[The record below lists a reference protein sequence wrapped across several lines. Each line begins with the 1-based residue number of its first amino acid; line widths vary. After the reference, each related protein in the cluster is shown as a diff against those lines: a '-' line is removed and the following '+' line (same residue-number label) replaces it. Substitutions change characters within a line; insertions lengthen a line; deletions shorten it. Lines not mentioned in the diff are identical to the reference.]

1 MGWGVDREQS
11 LDQDQGQDQNQ
22 HQGQRAGAPAPHRCG
37 GFVPWIQAV
46 AEDSDGDREKR
57 NPKRM
62 GEMSQAAFLVKAQR
76 LGFALAVPWG
86 DSEKCDFIVWEREC
100 GRLLRVQVKATGR
113 LHGGGYDV
121 QPVYATREGKKT
133 YTAAEIDVLAAHVAR
148 EGRGE
153 LGVGDAGGDGL
164 CQDERGEG
172 ELRGDD
178 FREGDL
184 GKDGRGKGDREAGEF
199 RQNDVWYLL
208 PVRAIA
214 GVKSLRLFPDLRSRR
229 PRWERYREA
238 WEWMRG
244 KK

>member
-1 MGWGVDREQS
+1 MGGGVDQEQN
-11 LDQDQGQDQNQ
+11 QGQNQNQ
-22 HQGQRAGAPAPHRCG
+22 HQGQRAGAPAPHS

-46 AEDSDGDREKR
+46 AEESDDDREKR

-62 GEMSQAAFLVKAQR
+62 GELSQAAFLVKAQR

-86 DSEKCDFIVWEREC
+86 DSEKCDFIVWEREG

-121 QPVYATREGKKT
+121 QPVYATRGEGKKT
-133 YTAAEIDVLAAHVAR
+133 YTAAQIDVLAAHVAR
-148 EGRGE
+148 EGRGG
-153 LGVGDAGGDGL
+153 LGEGGPCKDDAGED
-164 CQDERGEG
+164 D
-172 ELRGDD
+172 LREDD
-178 FREGDL
+178 P
-184 GKDGRGKGDREAGEF
+184 GKGNPYAREF
-199 RQNDVWYLL
+199 SQNDVWYLL

-214 GVKSLRLFPDLRSRR
+214 GVKSLRLFPDLKSRR

-244 KK
+244 KR

>member
-1 MGWGVDREQS
+1 MGGGG
-11 LDQDQGQDQNQ
+11 DQDQKLDQNQ
-22 HQGQRAGAPAPHRCG
+22 NQDQRQRTGVSVPHI
-37 GFVPWIQAV
+37 GFVPWIRAV
-46 AEDSDGDREKR
+46 AEDGDESGVERGKR

-113 LHGGGYDV
+113 LHRGGYDV
-121 QPVYATREGKKT
+121 QPVYATRDEGKKT
-133 YTAAEIDVLAAHVAR
+133 YTAAQIDVLAAHVAR
-148 EGRGE
+148 EGRGG
-153 LGVGDAGGDGL
+153 LGEGGSCECDAG
-164 CQDERGEG
+164 
-172 ELRGDD
+172 
-178 FREGDL
+178 REGL
-184 GKDGRGKGDREAGEF
+184 GKGGPDAREF
-199 RQNDVWYLL
+199 SQNDVWYLL

-214 GVKSLRLFPDLRSRR
+214 GVKSLRLFPDLKSKR

-244 KK
+244 KR

>member
-1 MGWGVDREQS
+1 MGWGVDREQN
-11 LDQDQGQDQNQ
+11 QGQNQNQ
-22 HQGQRAGAPAPHRCG
+22 HQGQRAGAPAPHS
-37 GFVPWIQAV
+37 GFVPWIRAV
-46 AEDSDGDREKR
+46 ADDSDGDRGKR

-148 EGRGE
+148 EGRGG
-153 LGVGDAGGDGL
+153 LGEGGSCEGDARRD
-164 CQDERGEG
+164 D
-172 ELRGDD
+172 LREDD
-178 FREGDL
+178 P
-184 GKDGRGKGDREAGEF
+184 GKGDPEAGEF

-208 PVRAIA
+208 PVRAIT
-214 GVKSLRLFPDLRSRR
+214 GVKSLRLFPDLKSRR

-244 KK
+244 KR

>member
-1 MGWGVDREQS
+1 MGWGVDREQN
-11 LDQDQGQDQNQ
+11 QGQNQNQ

-46 AEDSDGDREKR
+46 AEDSDGDRGKR

-113 LHGGGYDV
+113 LHRGGYDV

-133 YTAAEIDVLAAHVAR
+133 YTTAEIDVLAAHVAR
-148 EGRGE
+148 EGYGG
-153 LGVGDAGGDGL
+153 LGVGDAGGDYL
-164 CQDERGEG
+164 CHDERGEG
-172 ELRGDD
+172 ELRWD
-178 FREGDL
+178 E
-184 GKDGRGKGDREAGEF
+184 RGKGDRKAGEF
-199 RQNDVWYLL
+199 PQNDVWYLL

-214 GVKSLRLFPDLRSRR
+214 GVKSLRLFPDLKSRR

>member
-1 MGWGVDREQS
+1 MGWGGDREQN
-11 LDQDQGQDQNQ
+11 QGQNQSQ
-22 HQGQRAGAPAPHRCG
+22 HQEQRAGAPARHS

-46 AEDSDGDREKR
+46 AEDSDSDRGKR

-113 LHGGGYDV
+113 LHRGGYDV
-121 QPVYATREGKKT
+121 QPVYGTRGEGKKT
-133 YTAAEIDVLAAHVAR
+133 YTAAQIDVLAAHVVR
-148 EGRGE
+148 EGCGGLGE
-153 LGVGDAGGDGL
+153 GYAGGDEL
-164 CQDERGEG
+164 CQDERGE
-172 ELRGDD
+172 D
-178 FREGDL
+178 DL
-184 GKDGRGKGDREAGEF
+184 GKDDMRRNGRGKGDREAGEF

-214 GVKSLRLFPDLRSRR
+214 GVKSLRLFPDLKSRR

-244 KK
+244 KR